1 MDSNS
6 FIYNL
11 DLINFKESFSKVGCK
26 YSKSKKTIS
35 IQDLEKLK
43 NSINRLMY
51 ADTFVDVNKQIDL
64 CIKLLKKIEKAE
76 KNEKLKL
83 EEQFEKKIV
92 LLPLNM
98 VFLRNHYSNINTIND
113 INLKT
118 GFLSFQHETIEKQ
131 IGESLIEFIT
141 FDMDNYYDF
150 ILLFLNYLDCFKNI
164 LTAKEYGKIEFSI
177 NTPTTYV
184 LELCKKY
191 YTDKIK
197 NYIKSK
203 QNIFKNM
210 INFIYN
216 IDSNI
221 DFKGLS
227 FAKRCEIFN
236 HIDCYKTTQ
245 LFSDNYSIINA
256 VDDNYKNILYG
267 LENTIDLNTLIEIA
281 VKDDSENSKFTS
293 NIDYDVKDI
302 YTLFYISLCH
312 LISNNKLF
320 IKKCKNC
327 NKYFLTSKNNIV
339 YCDRIDIDS
348 KKTCREIGNQ
358 FSQKRKENEEPV
370 YKKYRQI
377 YSKKSMTVNRNSDIA
392 SYKKNYEIWKEEA
405 TQFMKDIRKG
415 LKTYEEFDK
424 WLNDNN

>member
-1 MDSNS
+1 MNSNS
-6 FIYNL
+6 FVYNL
-11 DLINFKESFSKVGCK
+11 DLINFKESFSKIGCK
-26 YSKSKKTIS
+26 YSKSKKIIS

-51 ADTFVDVNKQIDL
+51 ADTFIDVNKQIDS

-83 EEQFEKKIV
+83 EEQFEKEIT

-98 VFLRNHYSNINTIND
+98 VFLHNHYSKINTIDD
-113 INLKT
+113 INFKT
-118 GFLSFQHETIEKQ
+118 GFLSFQYETIEKQ
-131 IGESLIEFIT
+131 IGESLIEFIS
-141 FDMDNYYDF
+141 FDIDNYYDF
-150 ILLFLNYLDCFKNI
+150 VLLFLNYLDCFKNV
-164 LTAKEYGKIEFSI
+164 LTAKEYEKMKFSI
-177 NTPTTYV
+177 NTPITYI

-191 YTDKIK
+191 YNNKIK

-221 DFKGLS
+221 DFKSLS

-236 HIDCYKTTQ
+236 HIDGYKTTQ
-245 LFSDNYSIINA
+245 LFSDNYSIINS
-256 VDDNYKNILYG
+256 VDNNYTNILYG

-293 NIDYDVKDI
+293 NIDYTVKDI

-327 NKYFLTSKNNIV
+327 NKYFITSKNNIV

-377 YSKKSMTVNRNSDIA
+377 YSKKSMTVNRNSDIE
-392 SYKKNYEIWKEEA
+392 SYKKNYEIWKKESSN
-405 TQFMKDIRKG
+405 FMKDIRKG
-415 LKTYEEFDK
+415 LKTYDEFDK